1 MKTLRQLT
9 LFCNTLSASDLVQ
22 QFVFDELAEPDQVR
36 ALARLRAQE
45 LAALPGFSAVK
56 AQTRGSLDAEVRD
69 LARLGQEPAFGA

>member
-36 ALARLRAQE
+36 AEACLKALE
-45 LAALPGFSAVK
+45 LAALPGFRAVK
-56 AQTRGSLDAEVRD
+56 AQMRGGLAAEVRD